1 MSPKVRRQAMSK
13 TVDTTTLQAERDQF
27 LKLLQDAPP
36 RQAIDDPR
44 YWAWRRKV
52 EAVLIDVKE

>member
-1 MSPKVRRQAMSK
+1 MSK
-13 TVDTTTLQAERDQF
+13 TADAALLQEQRDQF
-27 LKLLQDAPP
+27 LKLLQEAPP

>member
-1 MSPKVRRQAMSK
+1 MSK